1 MFSELVRYFHLT
13 SPMFPYMGI
22 RHVGAPRVWN
32 LCKAHA
38 ISTLLVSVLRMFWSL
53 KWIFPK
59 KNSVRRWKK
68 HSCAFWI
75 RQKPER
81 PRKGTVCTENSC
93 GRSGYGKPS
102 KRTVWFR
109 KSSADRI
116 NRFVQLFSVGDKLL
130 YEGAVQGFQRP
141 TLGPVR
147 NFDVVSGELIQL
159 LHTGSDHWVCI
170 SSIGCLAGHVNL
182 YNSLYHD
189 IINQE
194 VEEPD

>member
-1 MFSELVRYFHLT
+1 MRSEALRCHLT
-13 SPMFPYMGI
+13 SG
-22 RHVGAPRVWN
+22 
-32 LCKAHA
+32 
-38 ISTLLVSVLRMFWSL
+38 SL
-53 KWIFPK
+53 
-59 KNSVRRWKK
+59 SR
-68 HSCAFWI
+68 
-75 RQKPER
+75 R
-81 PRKGTVCTENSC
+81 PRS
-93 GRSGYGKPS
+93 RIL
-102 KRTVWFR
+102 
-109 KSSADRI
+109 KS
-116 NRFVQLFSVGDKLL
+116 LL

-189 IINQE
+189 IINQD